1 MKLRSFMF
9 LQKTAQMQ
17 TQTRMSVL
25 LKIFF
30 VLLCSIGTGCSSG
43 VNLTAYLKTLP
54 EASTAERITTT
65 KIPYPIVLLHGL
77 GQKATVW
84 DAFAV
89 RYYEEEIGLNHG
101 GILRKVNGKAT
112 LDTKLDARSTTNAP
126 VNSKDAKTRTA
137 DFFTVA
143 FSNPADSIGAWERE
157 LEELLPLVFQRT
169 KADKVILIGYSM
181 GGVTARYYLTK
192 HITDHRTERIVT
204 IGSPHQGSPYAQ
216 VFKWKTSLQEKL
228 KDANFI
234 TKPLLE
240 KGLEMFNGMEEGVP
254 ADAPAVR
261 DLMRPEDGGEF
272 MSRTVL
278 AAHPLDV
285 DYVSVVGKVDL
296 FKEGAWSKAGAM
308 DILRRVL
315 AAIGYGGVE
324 SLFEAGDGVVSAK
337 SQTMSELP
345 WFQVDKRR
353 QKISRTIALPTV
365 HADHLKQSNEIQRLS
380 LEDKPEFKGADFYR
394 NPDGTQARLV
404 VEFVDYLPPS
414 KCGVDVVID
423 PDKGEKQRVM
433 IPQSDISLVRK
444 KNGSIVA
451 QAMMPLPQ
459 SVDWSRPADLEII
472 IRNTFG
478 NTTTTSKSWSPRNP

>member
-1 MKLRSFMF
+1 MTMTKTPF
-9 LQKTAQMQ
+9 KTALILAFALL
-17 TQTRMSVL
+17 SVN
-25 LKIFF
+25 II
-30 VLLCSIGTGCSSG
+30 SSCSSA
-43 VNLTAYLKTLP
+43 VNLGAYLKTLP
-54 EASTAERITTT
+54 ETSPAERITTT

-77 GQKATVW
+77 GQKVNVW

-101 GILRKVNGKAT
+101 GILRKVNGKAV
-112 LDTKLDARSTTNAP
+112 LDTKLDAKSTSNVPANGAATK
-126 VNSKDAKTRTA
+126 SRTA

-143 FSNPADSIGAWERE
+143 FSNPTDSIGAWERE
-157 LEELLPLVFQRT
+157 LEEFLPLVFQRT

-192 HITDHRTERIVT
+192 HVSDHRTERIIT

-216 VFKWKTSLQEKL
+216 VAKWKKSLQEKA
-228 KDANFI
+228 KDANFMM
-234 TKPLLE
+234 KPLFE
-240 KGLEMFNGMEEGVP
+240 KGLEMFSGMEDGVP

-272 MSRTVL
+272 MSRTAL
-278 AAHPLDV
+278 ANHPLDV

-296 FKEGAWSKAGAM
+296 FNGGAWSKAGAM
-308 DILRRVL
+308 DVMRRVL

-324 SLFEAGDGVVSAK
+324 ALFESGDGVVSAK
-337 SQTMSELP
+337 SQNMSELP

-353 QKISRTIALPTV
+353 QKISRTIALTTV
-365 HADHLKQSNEIQRLS
+365 HEDHLKQSNEIQRLS
-380 LEDKPEFKGADFYR
+380 LEDKPEFKGAEFYR
-394 NPDGTQARLV
+394 NTDGTQARMI

-414 KCGVDVVID
+414 KCGVDIIID
-423 PDKGEKQRVM
+423 PDKGEKQRFM

-451 QAMMPLPQ
+451 QAVFPFPQ
-459 SVDWSRPADLEII
+459 GIDWARPAELEII
-472 IRNTFG
+472 VRNTFG
-478 NTTTTSKSWSPRNP
+478 NTTTTTKNWLPRNP